1 MSLMES
7 ISFHHLCPLGPIEAV
22 VPYAC
27 ADTMLRA
34 DVRFGHMLLSG
45 LMICLLPELYFCSSG
60 LTIGVQRP
68 SDLSGLPQAGES
80 IISEL
85 LTNVSN
91 IIILCSSETFV
102 LVPWAK
108 LYRILHRGRQ

>member
-45 LMICLLPELYFCSSG
+45 LMICLLPELSLFLFLWSY
-60 LTIGVQRP
+60 
-68 SDLSGLPQAGES
+68 
-80 IISEL
+80 
-85 LTNVSN
+85 
-91 IIILCSSETFV
+91 
-102 LVPWAK
+102 
-108 LYRILHRGRQ
+108 YRCPAAQ